1 MLTSE
6 WASTLLAVYIKP
18 NQYTKT
24 LVWEFTAFFLT
35 IFSRK
40 GCRTYF
46 ILKAEKQMSSTRRH
60 VVPREEPWPTESWK
74 WKQERV
80 LLPPTPQTTDASLP
94 GETHL
99 LIATEAAAS
108 HLHIQ
113 KKCTY
118 RYKDYQ
124 RCKDSCSDSLLK

>member
-1 MLTSE
+1 
-6 WASTLLAVYIKP
+6 
-18 NQYTKT
+18 
-24 LVWEFTAFFLT
+24 
-35 IFSRK
+35 
-40 GCRTYF
+40 
-46 ILKAEKQMSSTRRH
+46 MSSTHRH

-99 LIATEAAAS
+99 LLATKAAAS

-113 KKCTY
+113 KSVLTDKKIIRGVKIAVQT
-118 RYKDYQ
+118 
-124 RCKDSCSDSLLK
+124 LF